1 MAYKK
6 ILVAIDRSSQAE
18 AVFEQALDLAAKEQS
33 TLMLVHC
40 LNWEPQEMMTPY
52 VGLGTIADVDVYG
65 SIRKVQQENL
75 QKHVEENK
83 EWLRSYAQQANDH
96 GIAAEVSC
104 ELADPSVGICDLAQK
119 WSADLIV
126 LGRRGLGGLK
136 EIVLGSVSNYV
147 VHHAPCSVLVVQGVA
162 TPSLELT
169 TTGTPVTRDTK

>member
-18 AVFEQALDLAAKEQS
+18 AVFEHALDLAEKEQS

-40 LNWEPQEMMTPY
+40 LWETQELMTPY
-52 VGLGTIADVDVYG
+52 IGLGTIADVDLYG
-65 SIRKVQQENL
+65 SLRKVQQENL

-83 EWLRSYAQQANDH
+83 GWLRSYAQQANAQ

-104 ELADPSVGICDLAQK
+104 QLADPSLGICDLAQK
-119 WSADLIV
+119 WGADLIV

-136 EIVLGSVSNYV
+136 EMVLGSVSNYV

-162 TPSLELT
+162 TPSIELT
-169 TTGTPVTRDTK
+169 TTDTPVTRDTK

>member
-18 AVFEQALDLAAKEQS
+18 AVFKHALDLAEKEQS

-52 VGLGTIADVDVYG
+52 VGLGTIADVDLYG
-65 SIRKVQQENL
+65 SLRKVQQENF
-75 QKHVEENK
+75 QKHLEENK
-83 EWLRSYAQQANDH
+83 GWLRNYAQEANDH
-96 GIAAEVSC
+96 GIPAEVSC
-104 ELADPSVGICDLAQK
+104 QLADPSVGICDLAQK
-119 WSADLIV
+119 WGADLIV
-126 LGRRGLGGLK
+126 IGRRGLGGLK

-162 TPSLELT
+162 TPSIELST
-169 TTGTPVTRDTK
+169 TANPVTTDTK